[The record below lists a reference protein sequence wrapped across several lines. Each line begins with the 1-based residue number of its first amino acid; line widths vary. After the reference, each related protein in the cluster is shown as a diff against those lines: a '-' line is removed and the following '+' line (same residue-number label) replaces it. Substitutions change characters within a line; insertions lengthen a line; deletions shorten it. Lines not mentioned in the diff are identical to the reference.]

1 MRYIAAGLTVL
12 GRVRAGGAAGERP
25 GTRHPSPAPAGSAA
39 GERLGTRRLAPVL
52 AFAATAALM
61 AGCGGSTSTS
71 TSSSTSATSAT
82 EAAFHPPGV
91 QVTTTTPAPSKSVAQ
106 VTWDEPYGEP
116 PSLDPL
122 KSYGIPEN
130 TVLSNVCDALL
141 RTGPD
146 LKLQPGLASS
156 WTHTTPTTWV
166 FKIRQG
172 VHFWDGSP
180 LTTADVVY
188 SLNRQLNPA
197 LGTFY
202 TAWVADIKSVTQ
214 TGPEEVT
221 LTTKI
226 PDVIVAQMMASG
238 LGTVIEK
245 RYAEAKG
252 SAYGTPAGGIMC
264 TGPFEL
270 KSWQAGQQITLT
282 RNPSYWDASLEP
294 KVQTLVFKF
303 ITDPTT
309 LTDALES
316 GEIDGSYEVPVKAV
330 AQLKSA
336 GNMYYG
342 LSTNQ
347 GILQPIQAT
356 GMDTNVKIREAL
368 SLAID
373 RAGIARTIFEGLA
386 VPSRAAVPPDSFSYA
401 TDLYRAWYLSL
412 PTPTSANL
420 QAARALVREAGH
432 ISEAM
437 TIGIQQGDSQSLA
450 VAEAIQSAAQQIG
463 LDMKIKTLPT
473 AQYVEL
479 VFSAKAR
486 AGIDWTTGNNNYI
499 DQAEPLQVLYYW
511 GRSNSPYNLDGFAN
525 HEVDSLFTQARAQ
538 TNPERRA
545 TLAIRA
551 LRLWTDPVNNIPLY
565 ISPQRLFMN
574 KRITG
579 APPSFST
586 FLYYPWAAG
595 LGGT

>member
-1 MRYIAAGLTVL
+1 MRNSPVVSIVG
-12 GRVRAGGAAGERP
+12 GRVRVG
-25 GTRHPSPAPAGSAA
+25 
-39 GERLGTRRLAPVL
+39 LGRRIGIRLAG
-52 AFAATAALM
+52 AFALGALV
-61 AGCGGSTSTS
+61 ALLGGCGGVSTTTST
-71 TSSSTSATSAT
+71 TTATPGAN
-82 EAAFHPPGV
+82 EAAFHPAGV
-91 QVTTTTPAPSKSVAQ
+91 NVTTSTPAPTKTVTQ

-156 WTHTTPTTWV
+156 WTHTSPTTWV

-172 VHFWDGSP
+172 VRFWDGTP
-180 LTTADVVY
+180 LTAADVVY

-202 TAWVADIKSVTQ
+202 TAWVADIRSVTQ
-214 TGPEEVT
+214 TGPDEVT
-221 LTTKI
+221 LTTKV

-238 LGTVIEK
+238 LGTVIEQ
-245 RYAEAKG
+245 RYAEKKG
-252 SAYGTPAGGIMC
+252 AAYGTPAGGIMC

-270 KSWQAGQQITLT
+270 KSWQPGQQIVLG
-282 RNPSYWDASLEP
+282 RNPNYWDAALEP
-294 KVQTLVFKF
+294 KVQTLTFKF

-309 LTDALES
+309 LTEALES
-316 GEIDGSYEVPVKAV
+316 GAIDGTYEVPVKAV
-330 AQLKSA
+330 DALQ
-336 GNMYYG
+336 GVGHVYYG

-347 GILQPIQAT
+347 GILQPIQAS
-356 GMDTNVKIREAL
+356 GLDTNVKVREAL

-373 RAGIARTIFEGLA
+373 RAGIAQTIFQGLA
-386 VPSRAAVPPDSFSYA
+386 VPSLAAVPPDSFSYA
-401 TDLYRAWYLSL
+401 TNLYRNWYLSV
-412 PTPTSANL
+412 PTPTSPNL
-420 QAARALVREAGH
+420 EAARKLVKEAGNP
-432 ISEAM
+432 SEAM
-437 TIGIQQGDSQSLA
+437 TIGIQQGDAQSLA

-463 LDMKIKTLPT
+463 LNMKIKTLPT

-511 GRSNSPYNLDGFAN
+511 GRSNSPYNLDGFAS
-525 HEVDSLFTQARAQ
+525 HEVDSLFAQARAQ
-538 TNPERRA
+538 IEPEARA
-545 TLAIRA
+545 KLAIRA
-551 LRLWTDPVNNIPLY
+551 LELWVKPVNNIPLY
-565 ISPQRLFMN
+565 VSPQRLFMN

-586 FLYYPWAAG
+586 FLYYPWAAA

>member
-1 MRYIAAGLTVL
+1 MRNIAAVWIIGLIAML
-12 GRVRAGGAAGERP
+12 AGG
-25 GTRHPSPAPAGSAA
+25 
-39 GERLGTRRLAPVL
+39 
-52 AFAATAALM
+52 
-61 AGCGGSTSTS
+61 CGASSSTSTS
-71 TSSSTSATSAT
+71 ATTAAT
-82 EAAFHPPGV
+82 GVSEAAFHPAGV
-91 QVTTTTPAPSKSVAQ
+91 NVTTSTPAPSKTVAQ

-130 TVLSNVCDALL
+130 TVLANVCDALL

-146 LKLQPGLASS
+146 LKLQPGLARS
-156 WTHTTPTTWV
+156 WTHPTPTTWV

-180 LTTADVVY
+180 LTAADVVY

-202 TAWVADIKSVTQ
+202 TAWVADIKSITQ
-214 TGPEEVT
+214 SGPEEVT
-221 LTTKI
+221 LTTKV

-245 RYAEAKG
+245 RYAQAKG

-270 KSWQAGQQITLT
+270 KSWQSGQQITLT
-282 RNPSYWDASLEP
+282 RNPSYWDPALEP
-294 KVQTLVFKF
+294 KVQTLIFKF

-316 GEIDGSYEVPVKAV
+316 GAIDGTYEVPVKGV
-330 AQLKSA
+330 TQLQSA
-336 GNMYYG
+336 GNVYYG

-356 GMDTNVKIREAL
+356 GLDRSVKIREAL

-373 RAGIARTIFEGLA
+373 RAGIAQTIFQGLA

-401 TDLYRAWYLSL
+401 TSRYRSWYLSV
-412 PTPTSANL
+412 PTPTSPNL
-420 QAARALVREAGH
+420 EAARRLVREAH
-432 ISEAM
+432 SPKEAM
-437 TIGIQQGDSQSLA
+437 TIGIQQGDAQSEA

-463 LDMKIKTLPT
+463 LNMKIKTLPT

-511 GRSNSPYNLDGFAN
+511 GRSNSPYNLDGFASK
-525 HEVDSLFTQARAQ
+525 EVDSLFAQARAQ
-538 TNPERRA
+538 IDPETRA
-545 TLAIRA
+545 KLAIQA
-551 LRLWTDPVNNIPLY
+551 LQLWVKPVNNIPLY
-565 ISPQRLFMN
+565 VSPQRLFMN

-586 FLYYPWAAG
+586 FLYYPWAAA

>member
-1 MRYIAAGLTVL
+1 MRN
-12 GRVRAGGAAGERP
+12 
-25 GTRHPSPAPAGSAA
+25 SALLSIV
-39 GERLGTRRLAPVL
+39 GVL
-52 AFAATAALM
+52 AALL
-61 AGCGGSTSTS
+61 AGCGSSTSTS
-71 TSSSTSATSAT
+71 TSSSTPAPGANQ
-82 EAAFHPPGV
+82 AAFHPAGV
-91 QVTTTTPAPSKSVAQ
+91 SVTTTTPAPSKSIAQ

-130 TVLSNVCDALL
+130 TVLANVCDALL

-146 LKLQPGLASS
+146 LKLQPGLATS
-156 WTHTTPTTWV
+156 WTHPTPTTWV

-172 VHFWDGSP
+172 VHFWDGTP
-180 LTTADVVY
+180 LTAADVVY
-188 SLNRQLNPA
+188 SLNRHLNPA

-214 TGPEEVT
+214 SGSEEVT
-221 LTTKI
+221 LTTKV

-245 RYAEAKG
+245 QYAEKKG
-252 SAYGTPAGGIMC
+252 AAYGTPAGGIMC

-270 KSWQAGQQITLT
+270 KSWQSGQQIVLA
-282 RNPSYWDASLEP
+282 RNPSYWDAALEP
-294 KVQTLVFKF
+294 KVGTLTFKF
-303 ITDPTT
+303 ITDPTV
-309 LTDALES
+309 LADALES
-316 GEIDGSYEVPVKAV
+316 GAIDGTYEVPVKAV

-336 GNMYYG
+336 GNVYYG

-347 GILQPIQAT
+347 GILQPIQAS
-356 GMDTNVKIREAL
+356 GLDTNVKIREAL

-373 RAGIARTIFEGLA
+373 RAGIAQTIFQGLA
-386 VPSRAAVPPDSFSYA
+386 VPELAAVPPDSFSYA
-401 TDLYRAWYLSL
+401 TDRYRNWYLSV
-412 PTPTSANL
+412 PTPTSPNL
-420 QAARALVREAGH
+420 EAARKLVKEAGSP
-432 ISEAM
+432 SEAM
-437 TIGIQQGDSQSLA
+437 TIGIQQGDAQALA

-463 LDMKIKTLPT
+463 LNMKIKTLPT

-525 HEVDSLFTQARAQ
+525 HEVDSLFAQARAQ
-538 TNPERRA
+538 SDPEARA
-545 TLAIRA
+545 KLAIQA
-551 LRLWTDPVNNIPLY
+551 LGLWVKPVNNIPLY

-574 KRITG
+574 KSITG

>member
-1 MRYIAAGLTVL
+1 MRNNAQISITAMLAILLVGVVL
-12 GRVRAGGAAGERP
+12 L
-25 GTRHPSPAPAGSAA
+25 S
-39 GERLGTRRLAPVL
+39 
-52 AFAATAALM
+52 
-61 AGCGGSTSTS
+61 GCGGSSSSTS
-71 TSSSTSATSAT
+71 TSSSTGGAGEGTATG
-82 EAAFHPPGV
+82 EAPIHPPGV
-91 QVTTTTPAPSKSVAQ
+91 NVTTATPPPSKTVAQ

-122 KSYGIPEN
+122 KDYGIPEN

-156 WTHTTPTTWV
+156 WTHTSPTTWV

-172 VHFWDGSP
+172 VHFWDGTP
-180 LTTADVVY
+180 LTPADVVY
-188 SLNRQLNPA
+188 SINRQLNPA

-202 TAWVADIKSVTQ
+202 TAWVADIKGVAQ
-214 TGPEEVT
+214 TGPNEVT
-221 LTTKI
+221 LTTKV

-238 LGTVIEK
+238 LGTVIEQA
-245 RYAEAKG
+245 YAEKKG

-270 KSWQAGQQITLT
+270 KSWQAGQQIVLT
-282 RNPSYWDASLEP
+282 RNPHYWDAELEP
-294 KVQTLVFKF
+294 KVQTLTFKF

-309 LTDALES
+309 LTDALQS
-316 GEIDGSYEVPVKAV
+316 GAIDGTYEVPVKAV
-330 AQLKSA
+330 EQLKSA
-336 GNMYYG
+336 GTIYYG

-356 GMDTNVKIREAL
+356 GLDTNEKVREAL

-373 RAGIARTIFEGLA
+373 REGIAKTIFQGLA
-386 VPSRAAVPPDSFSYA
+386 VPERAAVPPDSFSYA
-401 TDLYRAWYLSL
+401 TSLYQHWYQSV
-412 PTPTSANL
+412 PTPTAPNL
-420 QAARALVREAGH
+420 EAARKLVREAH
-432 ISEAM
+432 SPKEAM
-437 TIGIQQGDSQSLA
+437 TIGIQQGDAQSLA
-450 VAEAIQSAAQQIG
+450 VAEAIQSAAGQIG
-463 LDMKIKTLPT
+463 LNMKIKTLPT

-511 GRSNSPYNLDGFAN
+511 GRSNSPYNLDGFSS
-525 HEVDSLFTQARAQ
+525 HEVDSLFAQARAQ
-538 TNPERRA
+538 NEPEARA
-545 TLAIRA
+545 KLAIKA
-551 LRLWTDPVNNIPLY
+551 LELWVKPVNNIPLY
-565 ISPQRLFMN
+565 VAPQRLFMN
-574 KRITG
+574 KSISG

-586 FLYYPWAAG
+586 FLYYPWAAL

>member
-1 MRYIAAGLTVL
+1 MRNSAVVSIVGAIAALLV
-12 GRVRAGGAAGERP
+12 
-25 GTRHPSPAPAGSAA
+25 
-39 GERLGTRRLAPVL
+39 
-52 AFAATAALM
+52 
-61 AGCGGSTSTS
+61 GCGGSSSNTS
-71 TSSSTSATSAT
+71 TSSSTAATGAS
-82 EAAFHPPGV
+82 EAAFHPAGV
-91 QVTTTTPAPSKSVAQ
+91 NVTTTTPAPTKTVSQ

-130 TVLSNVCDALL
+130 TVLSNICDALL

-146 LKLQPGLASS
+146 LQLQPGLATS
-156 WTHTTPTTWV
+156 WTHPTPTTWV

-180 LTTADVVY
+180 LSTADVVY

-214 TGPEEVT
+214 SGPQEVT
-221 LTTKI
+221 LTTKV

-245 RYAEAKG
+245 RYAQAKG
-252 SAYGTPAGGIMC
+252 SAYGTPAGGVMC

-270 KSWQAGQQITLT
+270 QSWQSGQQIVLK
-282 RNPSYWDASLEP
+282 RNPSYWDPALEP
-294 KVQTLVFKF
+294 KVGHLTFRF

-309 LTDALES
+309 LTDALVS
-316 GEIDGSYEVPVKAV
+316 GAIDGSYEVPVKGV

-336 GNMYYG
+336 GNVYYG

-347 GILQPIQAT
+347 GILQPIQAS
-356 GMDTNVKIREAL
+356 GLDTNIKVREAL

-373 RAGIARTIFEGLA
+373 RAGIAQTIFQGLA

-401 TDLYRAWYLSL
+401 TSLYRSWYLSL
-412 PTPTSANL
+412 PTPTSPNL
-420 QAARALVREAGH
+420 EAARRLVSEAG
-432 ISEAM
+432 SPTQAM
-437 TIGIQQGDSQSLA
+437 TIGIQQGDSQAAA

-463 LDMKIKTLPT
+463 LNMKIKTLPT

-511 GRSNSPYNLDGFAN
+511 GRSNSPYNLDGFAS
-525 HEVDSLFTQARAQ
+525 HEVDSLFAQARAQ
-538 TNPERRA
+538 TNPEMRA
-545 TLAIRA
+545 KLAIQA
-551 LRLWTDPVNNIPLY
+551 LGLWVKPVNNIPLY
-565 ISPQRLFMN
+565 VSPQRLFMN

-586 FLYYPWAAG
+586 FLYYPWAAE